1 MIFFVLCF
9 IAHCVNFVVNKQNAG
24 RCSMRS
30 EKLEFF
36 IISLTLNMCLVLIDI
51 DITLHV
57 VIISY
62 LFLTNKKG
70 T

>member
-9 IAHCVNFVVNKQNAG
+9 IAHCVNFVVNKHNAG

-51 DITLHV
+51 TLHV

>member
-1 MIFFVLCF
+1 
-9 IAHCVNFVVNKQNAG
+9 
-24 RCSMRS
+24 MRI
-30 EKLEFF
+30 EKLKFF

>member
-51 DITLHV
+51 TLHV